1 VLPVK
6 TFTVAKSRLSGG
18 LSSDERQILAQA
30 MFRDVLLALARTE
43 RVDRVLV
50 VTPDDTAR
58 RIAREHGADVIIDE
72 QQGHNPAARKGVEEA
87 MRAGAAR
94 ALLIPGDCPA
104 LDPGEVDELLSR
116 PVPEPSAL
124 IVPDRH
130 GTGTNALVL
139 TPPTA
144 LEPSFGP
151 DSCQRH
157 LEHARRSGLHGAV
170 AHVATLALDVDTGDD
185 LVALHRALA
194 QLEGH
199 AVTTRATLA
208 QLGRSRVP

>member
-18 LSSDERQILAQA
+18 LSSDERQVLAQA
-30 MFRDVLLALARTE
+30 MFRDVLLALARTKSVE
-43 RVDRVLV
+43 RVLV
-50 VTPDDTAR
+50 VTPDDSAR

-72 QQGHNPAARKGVEEA
+72 QLGHNQAARKGVEEA
-87 MRAGAAR
+87 VRAGAAR
-94 ALLIPGDCPA
+94 ALLVPGDCPA

-151 DSCQRH
+151 DSCRRH
-157 LEHARRSGLHGAV
+157 LEHARRSGLHGEV
-170 AHVATLALDVDTGDD
+170 AHVATLALDVDTGED
-185 LVALHRALA
+185 LRALDRALA